1 MYQACPSCPS
11 HFLFWASVLF
21 NRNKQKKVVIRN
33 RGVAWRTA
41 IAMAGPDLSAAP
53 VLLEESDLESIK
65 YNVLVHLRRQL
76 VENVDPRRFLTFL
89 RSKYVIDERE
99 SDEIRSMRSRSASAE
114 VFLDILATKGQE
126 GYDEFCQ
133 AILHDQTQTFLLTS
147 MNKTLEILKARVLE
161 HKQKRTYAY
170 SLTLPIANSIVSF
183 CGEESSHLKLN
194 LGNNTQQFAQR

>member
-1 MYQACPSCPS
+1 M
-11 HFLFWASVLF
+11 
-21 NRNKQKKVVIRN
+21 
-33 RGVAWRTA
+33 AWRTA

-161 HKQKRTYAY
+161 HKQKRTYAH

-194 LGNNTQQFAQR
+194 LGKNTQQFAQR

>member
-1 MYQACPSCPS
+1 M
-11 HFLFWASVLF
+11 
-21 NRNKQKKVVIRN
+21 
-33 RGVAWRTA
+33 AWRTA
-41 IAMAGPDLSAAP
+41 IAMADTERSAAP

-99 SDEIRSMRSRSASAE
+99 SDEIRSMRSRPASAE

-161 HKQKRTYAY
+161 HKQKRTYVII
-170 SLTLPIANSIVSF
+170 SHFLTLRIANSIVSF
-183 CGEESSHLKLN
+183 CGEETSHQKLN
-194 LGNNTQQFAQR
+194 LGKNTQQFAQRYCVH